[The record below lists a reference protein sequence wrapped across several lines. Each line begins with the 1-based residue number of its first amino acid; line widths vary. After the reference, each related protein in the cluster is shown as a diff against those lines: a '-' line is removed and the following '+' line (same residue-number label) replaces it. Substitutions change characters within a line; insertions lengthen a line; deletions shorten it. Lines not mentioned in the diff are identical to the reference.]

1 MLEVIDR
8 FETTRM
14 RSMFECFDNIN
25 SCFSLL
31 STLKLGLSGDNFS
44 QSCCDMCI
52 NFCQLEA
59 SQKWRQ
65 RSADELAS
73 SIHQA
78 PNKQKRTYT

>member
-31 STLKLGLSGDNFS
+31 STLKLGLSGEKR
-44 QSCCDMCI
+44 
-52 NFCQLEA
+52 QL
-59 SQKWRQ
+59 QP
-65 RSADELAS
+65 ELLRYV
-73 SIHQA
+73 H
-78 PNKQKRTYT
+78 